1 MRRARRRSAEWFR
14 GRTRLIARIF
24 SMARMACRYGGGR
37 YLGLDRRIGIRGRR
51 RDGRLGAAY
60 GAGLQ
65 EMGGASGCARF
76 RRLSRLRAD
85 EPAGALCPIP
95 ERISGRRTYG
105 RPCRS
110 LSDRREAQDAY
121 ASLFPEACG
130 GRPIS
135 RPRSRMPGFWVVP
148 GEDHPGESAGFAGAF
163 AEPRRIVGCAS
174 AVGPE
179 GLGRSHPMP
188 VVAGSR

>member
-135 RPRSRMPGFWVVP
+135 IYATITHAGLLDRSRRGSPWRVCGLCGSVGGASTHC
-148 GEDHPGESAGFAGAF
+148 GECVCRRAGRAW
-163 AEPRRIVGCAS
+163 
-174 AVGPE
+174 
-179 GLGRSHPMP
+179 
-188 VVAGSR
+188 